1 MRPRAEQTVGDTRR
15 FEAAGGW
22 AVAYATNT
30 RRLVVT
36 IPRNPTPYVYL
47 DVPPDEYQLLLA
59 APNMGAAFA
68 LFRKAGYA
76 FSKVALK
83 DEVAL

>member
-1 MRPRAEQTVGDTRR
+1 MRPRAEQMVGDTRR

-68 LFRKAGYA
+68 LFRKQG
-76 FSKVALK
+76 FVFEKVALR
-83 DEVAL
+83 DEAAL